1 MKNKNEY
8 AVRKKKA
15 SLGTDKEIAPVVKL
29 RRVLSLSDLI
39 IYGIILIQ
47 PVAAL
52 PLFGHANDISRGHAV
67 TSILI
72 AMVAMIF
79 TAVSYGRMANRF
91 PEAGSAYTYVG
102 KSLHPYLGFVAGW
115 SMFLDYLFIPIICVI
130 FTSITANHLLPFI
143 PYYFWIL
150 FFTAGFTLLN
160 LNGIKLASKANWIL
174 MIIMSVVVFYFMA
187 AAIRYIFI
195 KNGIG
200 GLFSS
205 RPFYNPDSFSL
216 GSLGPATALAALTY
230 IGFDGLTTL
239 SEEVKNPR
247 RNVLLAAVITCL
259 ITGIWSGAQIYLAQV
274 SWPDWASFTQGLSDE
289 AARNN
294 ALDTAIMSVANRV
307 GGTVLDASL
316 SFILLLGSV
325 GSGVTGQIG
334 ASRLLYGM
342 GRDSVIPKKFF
353 GHLDKKHSGPN
364 YNVMIVGALALLGA
378 ILLNYEECARL
389 INFGA
394 FFAFMGVNISS
405 IREYYFKPKE
415 KSIKSF
421 LLNFLPS
428 FIGFLIC
435 LIIWL
440 NLPLMTFIIGGS
452 WMLIGILYLAIRTKG
467 FRKRTIM
474 IDFS

>member
-1 MKNKNEY
+1 MEATTKP
-8 AVRKKKA
+8 
-15 SLGTDKEIAPVVKL
+15 EIKL
-29 RRVLSLSDLI
+29 RRVLSLKDLI

-52 PLFGHANDISRGHAV
+52 PLFGHANSISQGHAV
-67 TSILI
+67 TAILI
-72 AMVAMIF
+72 AMIAMIF
-79 TAVSYGRMANRF
+79 TAISYGRMANRY
-91 PEAGSAYTYVG
+91 PEAGSAYTYVS

-115 SMFLDYLFIPIICVI
+115 SMFMDYLFIPVLCVI
-130 FTSITANHLLPFI
+130 FTSIAANHLLPFI

-150 FFTAGFTLLN
+150 FFAAGFTFLN

-174 MIIMSVVVFYFMA
+174 MIVMSVVVFYFMA
-187 AAIRYIFI
+187 AAIRYVVF

-200 GLFSS
+200 GLFSI
-205 RPFYNPDSFSL
+205 RPFYNKASFSL
-216 GSLGPATALAALTY
+216 GSIGSATALAALTY

-259 ITGIWSGAQIYLAQV
+259 VTGIWSGAQIYLAQL
-274 SWPDWASFTQGLSDE
+274 SWPDWASFTRG
-289 AARNN
+289 AANETIRNN
-294 ALDTAIMSVANRV
+294 SLDTAIMSVAHRV

-325 GSGVTGQIG
+325 GSGVTGQVG

-342 GRDSVIPKKFF
+342 GRDGVIPKKIF
-353 GHLDKKHSGPN
+353 GHLDKMHSGPS

-378 ILLNYEECARL
+378 ILLNYEECAHL

-394 FFAFMGVNISS
+394 FFAFMGVNIAA
-405 IREYYFKPKE
+405 IKEYYFKSGE
-415 KSIKSF
+415 KSVKSF
-421 LLNFLPS
+421 FVNFLTP
-428 FIGFLIC
+428 FAGFLIC

-440 NLPLMTFIIGGS
+440 NLPAMTFIIGGS
-452 WMLIGILYLAIRTKG
+452 WMLIGVLYLAIRTNG
-467 FRKRTIM
+467 FRKSAIV

>member
-1 MKNKNEY
+1 M
-8 AVRKKKA
+8 
-15 SLGTDKEIAPVVKL
+15 TDSIITSEIKL
-29 RRVLSLSDLI
+29 KRVLSLNDLI

-52 PLFGHANDISRGHAV
+52 PLFGHANSISKGHAV

-79 TAVSYGRMANRF
+79 TAISYGRMANRY

-115 SMFLDYLFIPIICVI
+115 SMFMDYLFIPLLCVI
-130 FTSITANHLLPFI
+130 FTSIAANHLLPFI

-150 FFTAGFTLLN
+150 FFTTGFTLLN
-160 LNGIKLASKANWIL
+160 LNGITLASKTNWIL
-174 MIIMSVVVFYFMA
+174 MIVMSVVVFYFMA
-187 AAIRYIFI
+187 AAIHYIVI
-195 KNGIG
+195 KDGFG

-205 RPFYNPDSFSL
+205 RPFYDPDTFSL
-216 GSLGPATALAALTY
+216 GSLGSATALAALTY

-274 SWPDWASFTQGLSDE
+274 SWPDWAAFTRGMTDE
-289 AARNN
+289 TARNN
-294 ALDTAIMSVANRV
+294 SLDTAIMAVAHRV
-307 GGTVLDASL
+307 GGTLLDASL

-342 GRDSVIPKKFF
+342 GRDGVIPKKIF

-364 YNVMIVGALALLGA
+364 YNVIIVGVLALIGA
-378 ILLNYEECARL
+378 ILLNYEQCAHL

-394 FFAFMGVNISS
+394 FFAFMGVNVAVIW
-405 IREYYFKPKE
+405 EYFFSVKE
-415 KSIKSF
+415 RSVKSF
-421 LLNFLPS
+421 FLNFLTP
-428 FIGFLIC
+428 FTGFLIC

-440 NLPLMTFIIGGS
+440 NLPVMTFVIGGS

-467 FRKRTIM
+467 FRKSIIM
-474 IDFS
+474 INFP